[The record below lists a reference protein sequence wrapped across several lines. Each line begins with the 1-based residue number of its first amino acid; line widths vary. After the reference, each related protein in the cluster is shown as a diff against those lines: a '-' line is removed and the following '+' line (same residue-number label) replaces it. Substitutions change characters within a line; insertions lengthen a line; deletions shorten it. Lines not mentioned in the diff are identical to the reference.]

1 MKYRKQVGVI
11 LAAAMALSQMAAVPA
26 FAEEVIAEED
36 EVIADEEMEITIDE
50 GTGGDDVASFE
61 EGPDVVAEDQEGLS
75 FDQLIEDGGMEV
87 VTVSDGADYQEV
99 LTAES
104 EADAAAEKVRE
115 LMDGV
120 PLLLESADRDRIST
134 YLEEMTKVPSPIGS
148 DGELEV
154 GAYIEEKMRSFGY
167 TVSKQNFHEGFLN
180 RDYVDVPGVNIIAER
195 GANGRLTDRTQEI
208 ILIGCHYDS
217 KTEPDEDDPLAN
229 DKNAAAAVLEC
240 ARILST
246 VDSNVDLC
254 FLFFSGEEDGYFGSE
269 RLVEGLS
276 EEIRQRIKCMIYV
289 GPVGYVMKEEAP
301 DQAQEDAGA
310 ASEAETAAAGMESAD
325 ASVVAEAETQA
336 GAEASGENEE
346 PDPTE
351 TLPILVSAPTKESSD
366 PADLLRA
373 LGLYRK
379 AEDMLTGDIL
389 LSAGTD
395 AGSEAGTAGNGS
407 GETLQA
413 ASGDAARAETAL
425 AGFEKHAFTPAQWEE
440 YAARREAFLTAH
452 QAAEP
457 GADPAILMQAGQN
470 GQQENAGQAEGSEGS
485 ADPEAENEALAQEN
499 LEMLQGLEDWTQVA
513 AGDKYLL
520 NFSDN
525 GIAAAGIFQPVD
537 TACTLRTLVQPIKG
551 LSETAAE
558 ESTEAVP
565 AGAGGESEKTSISS
579 AVGAEAVSN
588 ILLQAGADGQDAS
601 SQEEVRVIP
610 VADAGEIAE
619 TADFLASAIS
629 LYMRSQS
636 SISLE

>member
-1 MKYRKQVGVI
+1 MKYRKQMGVI
-11 LAAAMALSQMAAVPA
+11 LAAAMALSQMAAMPA
-26 FAEEVIAEED
+26 FAEEVFAEED
-36 EVIADEEMEITIDE
+36 EVIADEEMEIPMDE
-50 GTGGDDVASFE
+50 GTGGDDVAAVE
-61 EGPDVVAEDQEGLS
+61 EEPDVVAEDQEGLS

-154 GAYIEEKMRSFGY
+154 GAYIEETMRSFGY

-289 GPVGYVMKEEAP
+289 GPVGYVMKEEES
-301 DQAQEDAGA
+301 DQVQEDAGA
-310 ASEAETAAAGMESAD
+310 ASEAETAAAGMENAD
-325 ASVVAEAETQA
+325 ASAVAEAETQA
-336 GAEASGENEE
+336 GAEVFGENEE
-346 PDPTE
+346 PDPME
-351 TLPILVSAPTKESSD
+351 MLPILVSAPTKESSD

-379 AEDMLTGDIL
+379 AEDMQTGDTL

-395 AGSEAGTAGNGS
+395 EEDVSGTAGNVS
-407 GETLQA
+407 GEALQA
-413 ASGDAARAETAL
+413 TSGDAARAETAL

-440 YAARREAFLTAH
+440 FAARREAFLAEH
-452 QAAEP
+452 PAAEP

-470 GQQENAGQAEGSEGS
+470 GQQENAGQAEASEGS
-485 ADPEAENEALAQEN
+485 ADAEAENEALAQEN

-525 GIAAAGIFQPVD
+525 GIATAGIFQPVD
-537 TACTLRTLVQPIKG
+537 TACTLRTLMQPIKG

-565 AGAGGESEKTSISS
+565 AGAGGESEKASISS
-579 AVGAEAVSN
+579 AVGAEEVSD
-588 ILLQAGADGQDAS
+588 ILMQAGAGAQEAS
-601 SQEEVRVIP
+601 SQEEGRIIP
-610 VADAGEIAE
+610 VADPGKIAE

-636 SISLE
+636 SISLG